1 MGRRFPPNFLHESWK
16 AICIRIASLNNRR
29 YQGWHE
35 TTIII
40 PARYASSRFPGKPL
54 AFVRRL
60 SILRTLQRGV
70 ADNADIYVAT
80 DDDRIADAVQADGG
94 QTVMTSDQARNGTER
109 VAEAATI
116 LGLDDDE
123 VVINLQGDAPLT
135 PSWFIQA
142 VTNAIAKT
150 PGSTM
155 VTPVL
160 RCDLESYRRFKN
172 DRAHGRVGAT
182 TAVLSNSG
190 RAIYFSRKSS
200 PTLKAKALS
209 VTPVYHHVGLYA
221 YRVSALKQ
229 YAHWGVHAIGPLEQ
243 VEGLEQ
249 LRFIENDCPI
259 DAIVVEDQGHQFW
272 ELNNPEDVAIIEE
285 MIQANSALG
294 TASAYALMSGG
305 AGCQVK

>member
-1 MGRRFPPNFLHESWK
+1 MK
-16 AICIRIASLNNRR
+16 
-29 YQGWHE
+29 Q
-35 TTIII
+35 TIII
-40 PARYASSRFPGKPL
+40 PARYASTRFPGKPL
-54 AFVRRL
+54 VPLSGRF
-60 SILRTLQRGV
+60 SILRTLDVARRV

-142 VTNAIAKT
+142 VANVIAET

-160 RCDLESYRRFKN
+160 RCDLESYKRFKN
-172 DRAHGRVGAT
+172 DRAFGRVGAT

-190 RAIYFSRKSS
+190 RAIYFSKEVIPYLQSED
-200 PTLKAKALS
+200 ALS
-209 VTPVYHHVGLYA
+209 MTPVYHHVGLYA

-229 YAHWGVHAIGPLEQ
+229 YALWGEVGIGPLEQ

-259 DAIVVEDQGHQFW
+259 DAVVVEDQGHQFW
-272 ELNNPEDVAIIEE
+272 ELNNPEDVAIIEG
-285 MIQANSALG
+285 MIQANTVLG
-294 TASAYALMSGG
+294 TA
-305 AGCQVK
+305 